1 MYYVHSLQHQR
12 FITIVITKTCIDN
25 LSTKLETYGTQYVST
40 TFLIATSAITFG
52 SLSRRIRDKIK
63 KESRGVQSEFM
74 EERKR
79 QNIFDGL
86 F

>member
-1 MYYVHSLQHQR
+1 M
-12 FITIVITKTCIDN
+12 
-25 LSTKLETYGTQYVST
+25 YGTQYVST
-40 TFLIATSAITFG
+40 TFLIAMSAITFG
-52 SLSRRIRDKIK
+52 SLSRRIRGKIK